1 MSPTICPLASS
12 TTLQKIISNM
22 MALPLAP
29 LMNNL
34 VLNDQSV
41 FIKNKIIHD
50 GFMYVHNLTIRL
62 HKSKIQTLLCKLG

>member
-1 MSPTICPLASS
+1 
-12 TTLQKIISNM
+12 M

-34 VLNDQSV
+34 VLNDQSE

-62 HKSKIQTLLCKLG
+62 HKSKIQTLLCKLA